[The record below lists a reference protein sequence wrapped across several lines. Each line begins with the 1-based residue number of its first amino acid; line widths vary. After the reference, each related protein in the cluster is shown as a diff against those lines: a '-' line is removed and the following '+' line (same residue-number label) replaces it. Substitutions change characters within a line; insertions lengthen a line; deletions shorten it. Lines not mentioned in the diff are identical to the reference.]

1 MPIRRWPRTRAQ
13 SVSGW
18 ATDIKAG
25 PANESDQKVSFSTSN
40 DNDELF
46 ASAGQPAID
55 SDGTLTYTPAANE
68 SGSATV
74 KVVTQDDGG
83 TANGGVDT
91 SAEQIFTIKVRD
103 TTAPSVSCNAT
114 PNKLRTSAN
123 NHKLV
128 NITASVTV
136 NDKPGGSGQNGFK
149 LISVTRSQADSG
161 LGPGDVPND
170 IQGWT
175 TGTPKRAAG

>member
-1 MPIRRWPRTRAQ
+1 
-13 SVSGW
+13 
-18 ATDIKAG
+18 
-25 PANESDQKVSFSTSN
+25 VSFSTSN

-46 ASAGQPAID
+46 APAGQPAID

-74 KVVTQDDGG
+74 KVV
-83 TANGGVDT
+83 DT
-91 SAEQIFTIKVRD
+91 SAEQTFTVKVRD

-175 TGTPKRAAG
+175 TGTPTRAAS